1 MAGKDNAE
9 QQAPSK
15 KKIWL
20 KRIMIL
26 LLIGIL
32 IIAGFFLGIYL
43 KILDSDEMNEKMG
56 LYDMPVVGEYF
67 AKPAPN
73 AESTVP
79 DEVKSQDSKKDKQS
93 KALKLSKE
101 EVEKLTQQR
110 QAEEKKRVSKLA
122 RLYNEMKPADAA
134 KILQDMDNDIVIS
147 IFQRMDESQVSQIL
161 TEFEVSRA
169 AEISK
174 IMYVGAPK
182 RVQNPGGPGTETTG
196 GAGAP
201 GTDAR

>member
-79 DEVKSQDSKKDKQS
+79 DEIKPQDSKKDKQS

-182 RVQNPGGPGTETTG
+182 RVQNPGGPGTETIGGTG
-196 GAGAP
+196 AS